1 VLVELAERCV
11 GATGV
16 GGQFDERGT
25 LSPGVHE
32 AGPGV
37 ADVTVRTGAE
47 NPLRVVPKGEHSRTP
62 SSIDVLLTTSTVTIK
77 SADCRPGAGVML
89 NTARMSGLL

>member
-11 GATGV
+11 GAAGV
-16 GGQFDERGT
+16 GGQLDERGT

-62 SSIDVLLTTSTVTIK
+62 SSIEILLTTSTVTIQ
-77 SADCRPGAGVML
+77 SADCRPGTGVTL
-89 NTARMSGLL
+89 NTPRTSGSL